1 MKMYAT
7 VEIKKGWDTWNEMA
21 EDLNSDMV
29 SVAGMQFIYKGCDM
43 DEKKVHMILEF
54 ESMEKGGE
62 WLTRPDILQKR
73 IEAGADVESTV
84 IIPLKDGT
92 PESLCVY
99 LFINKITDKQLR
111 LML

>member
-1 MKMYAT
+1 MYLLHFVFCST
-7 VEIKKGWDTWNEMA
+7 PYYIIEFLIVKRGGVDDSYTNG
-21 EDLNSDMV
+21 SQV

-73 IEAGADVESTV
+73 IEAGADVESTE
-84 IIPLKDGT
+84 IIPLKD
-92 PESLCVY
+92 
-99 LFINKITDKQLR
+99 
-111 LML
+111 

>member
-1 MKMYAT
+1 MKIYLT
-7 VEIKKGWDTWNEMA
+7 VDITKGWDTWNEMA

-73 IEAGADVESTV
+73 IDAGADVESTV
-84 IIPLKDGT
+84 IIPLKD
-92 PESLCVY
+92 
-99 LFINKITDKQLR
+99 
-111 LML
+111 